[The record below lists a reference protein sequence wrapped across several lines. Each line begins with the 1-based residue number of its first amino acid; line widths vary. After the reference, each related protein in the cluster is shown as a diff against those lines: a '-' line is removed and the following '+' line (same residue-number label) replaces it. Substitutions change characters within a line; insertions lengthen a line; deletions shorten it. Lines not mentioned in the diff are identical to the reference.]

1 MTRQQKPKIT
11 ADSWAPYWLRGI
23 IAIVVGMALYKGGMK
38 LLDVNLAWFRGLEGF
53 NGAWLAAMSVLPV
66 AVGVVIGVI
75 YGFGGKYVA
84 HFPPAFIM
92 LWDYQHT
99 HLYNLPEGVHLLP
112 WGIWVMFVI
121 LQMEFCA
128 VGGFIGELLT
138 RKRFSWDNPHFK
150 AADSVPLPEDEA
162 RDELRDRS

>member
-1 MTRQQKPKIT
+1 MMSPPNKPTIT
-11 ADSWAPYWLRGI
+11 ADSWAPYWLRAL
-23 IAIVVGMALYKGGMK
+23 IAIAVGMALYKGSMM
-38 LLDVNLAWFRGLEGF
+38 LLDVHLAWFRGLQGF
-53 NGAWLAAMSVLPV
+53 DVPWLVAMSVVPV

-84 HFPPAFIM
+84 HFPPAFVM

-99 HLYNLPEGVHLLP
+99 HLYSLPQGVHVLP

-128 VGGFIGELLT
+128 VGGFIGEILI
-138 RKRFSWDNPHFK
+138 RKRFSWDDPNFRP
-150 AADSVPLPEDEA
+150 ADSVPLPEDEP
-162 RDELRDRS
+162 EERS